1 MIEHSLAW
9 RIRDETVR
17 LRAFDRILQRVPS
30 VECRE
35 IHTMKLGKGNLSG
48 GHKVVLATLFIGPL
62 LVMVGK
68 WSALPTSELFTQAFS
83 LANLSKSMQGRITYV
98 LSVPFGAAMV
108 VFFRLFLGIR
118 LLGPFRSILIAVA
131 FQITGILF
139 GLVFL
144 AAVIGI
150 VVAIRPLIKA
160 IRLPY
165 FARVSVI
172 LSTVALIMLIALLAS
187 TWLGF
192 APLGRMAYFPIVVL
206 CLMGE
211 GFART
216 LSKEGPGS
224 ALWRGA
230 MTAFV
235 AVLITFLFQINWFC
249 DLFLHFPELLIVET
263 GCIVVI
269 AEFLDFRLLAWL
281 NPPVPKELPSQRAK
295 KMPKSVPGKALP
307 QKSFEK

>member
-1 MIEHSLAW
+1 
-9 RIRDETVR
+9 
-17 LRAFDRILQRVPS
+17 
-30 VECRE
+30 
-35 IHTMKLGKGNLSG
+35 MKLGKGNLSG
-48 GHKVVLATLFIGPL
+48 GHKLVLAMLFIGPL

-68 WSALPTSELFTQAFS
+68 WAVLPTCELFTRAFS
-83 LANLSKSMQGRITYV
+83 LANLSKDMQGRVTYV
-98 LSVPFGAAMV
+98 LSVPFGAALV

-131 FQITGILF
+131 FQITGILP

-160 IRLPY
+160 LRLPY

-172 LSTVALIMLIALLAS
+172 LSTVALILLIALLAS
-187 TWLGF
+187 AWLGF
-192 APLGRMAYFPIVVL
+192 ASLGRAAYFPIVVL

-216 LSKEGPGS
+216 LSREGVGS
-224 ALWRGA
+224 ALWRGT
-230 MTAFV
+230 MTALV
-235 AVLITFLFQINWFC
+235 AVLITFLFQIHGFRS
-249 DLFLHFPELLIVET
+249 LFLHFPELLVVET

-269 AEFLDFRLLAWL
+269 AEFFDLRLLARL
-281 NPPVPKELPSQRAK
+281 NPPVPIRLPSQRAK
-295 KMPKSVPGKALP
+295 EKAKSVARKTAP
-307 QKSFEK
+307 QESSEKQAGSH